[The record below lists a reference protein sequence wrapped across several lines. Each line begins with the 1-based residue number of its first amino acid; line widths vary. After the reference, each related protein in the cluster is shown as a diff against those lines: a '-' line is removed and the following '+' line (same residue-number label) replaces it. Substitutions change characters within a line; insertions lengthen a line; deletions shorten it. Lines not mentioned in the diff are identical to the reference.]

1 MATWAEEREAWR
13 DAMLT
18 AAQDGDYEMLV
29 RLMANNQG
37 DRGDVEMLIDNFVS
51 TCDPADG
58 WREATS

>member
-1 MATWAEEREAWR
+1 MATWAEERRAWQ
-13 DAMLT
+13 DAMLG
-18 AAQDGDYEMLV
+18 AARAHDYEMLV

-58 WREATS
+58 WREATP

>member
-1 MATWAEEREAWR
+1 MATWAEERRAWQ
-13 DAMLT
+13 DAMLG

-58 WREATS
+58 WRETGL